1 MDDKQILSRIS
12 ELVEEEQ
19 RLHALGERMTTEDR
33 RRLDDIEVAVD
44 QAWDLL
50 RQRRARRKI
59 NEDPDS
65 AHPRDPNTVEGYIQ

>member
-1 MDDKQILSRIS
+1 MDDKTILSRIN

-19 RLHALGERMTTEDR
+19 RLHTLGERMTAEDR
-33 RRLDDIEVAVD
+33 RRIEDIQVALD

-50 RQRRARRKI
+50 RQRRVRRQV